1 MKTRGS
7 VIERCMVLSLSMI
20 YLLIALTYILYLP
33 KYNALRTVNN
43 YTNIT
48 TLQVLNPIHPK
59 ENNVGNMLVL
69 LHGVFKSSIENKQD
83 TRSILSQS
91 FLILAS
97 FILGGIILF
106 YPLRKSSGY
115 IKLPRSPQYAY
126 LGYCVLRI

>member
-1 MKTRGS
+1 
-7 VIERCMVLSLSMI
+7 MVLSLSMI

-33 KYNALRTVNN
+33 KYNELRAANN

-48 TLQVLNPIHPK
+48 TRLVLNPIHHK
-59 ENNVGNMLVL
+59 KSNVDNMLVL

-83 TRSILSQS
+83 TRNILSHA

-97 FILGGIILF
+97 FIIGGIILF
-106 YPLRKSSGY
+106 YPLKKSSRY
-115 IKLPRSPQYAY
+115 IKLPRSPQYTY